1 MLAIC
6 MLTHRNGCLINPF
19 KLQLVHH
26 CHDMHSNM
34 LQELL
39 SEMDEFNSAAAA
51 GTLKP
56 KNMHNPACE
65 CVVCTNRR
73 RYEERK
79 QQEAA
84 DSARA
89 AAAAAGASEDE
100 QAAAAAAA
108 AAAVANSAAEA
119 AEAAE
124 SRASK
129 PPPLPKGEVRVGMLL
144 PFPACCSLCILCV
157 VGTQLCV
164 CVVGTQLCALHQIL
178 TWVADVSLW

>member
-1 MLAIC
+1 VL
-6 MLTHRNGCLINPF
+6 
-19 KLQLVHH
+19 
-26 CHDMHSNM
+26 

-51 GTLKP
+51 GTVKP

-89 AAAAAGASEDE
+89 AAAAAGASEEE

-108 AAAVANSAAEA
+108 AAAVASSSAADAAEA
-119 AEAAE
+119 AEGKK
-124 SRASK
+124 SK
-129 PPPLPKGEVRVGMLL
+129 PLPKGEVRVQ
-144 PFPACCSLCILCV
+144 FWTV
-157 VGTQLCV
+157 F
-164 CVVGTQLCALHQIL
+164 
-178 TWVADVSLW
+178 VSVLSVFAN